1 MFGYLSDVLG
11 RERVTVLAGI
21 FVATGIFC
29 LMGMTWVIGFLPL
42 LFAVLF
48 GLGYGAAA
56 PIFPSVSADIFLSNS
71 SGLIFAFICI
81 GGGVGG
87 SMGAFIS
94 GVLRDISGSYSVSFY
109 LYFIN
114 IFLSCLF
121 IYLAGPGKVRRMV
134 VRNPQ
139 QDL

>member
-1 MFGYLSDVLG
+1 
-11 RERVTVLAGI
+11 
-21 FVATGIFC
+21 
-29 LMGMTWVIGFLPL
+29 MTWVIGLLPL

-56 PIFPSVSADIFLSNS
+56 PVFPSVSANIFLSNS
-71 SGLIFAFICI
+71 FGLIFAVICF

-94 GVLRDISGSYSVSFY
+94 GFLRDISGSYSVSFY

-134 VRNPQ
+134 AAG
-139 QDL
+139 